1 MSIIKNI
8 LLENTNKEPLDK
20 SILKTKLDIKDN
32 ILTLQVTKIN
42 RIIYYSLKFI
52 VWMFWLGVIYNIC
65 TLNFLIGDDAPLIVS
80 ILITFG
86 VMVLGIFFTFY
97 SLFAKALFNTKEFI
111 DLNTGKINLFYN
123 DKKYEVKN
131 IIGLQLI
138 SYSKKKRFNAGNFAG
153 GITYYVLMYE
163 INLVFD
169 DEERLNL
176 ISFQEDKQTATS
188 NAEKISDFLKVPL
201 VSYFEAYKKEQ
212 QELKKEKTE
221 AEIDDGIDKQIKTS
235 LIYSSEIL
243 TNIKKIE
250 ALKKMPYEINQ
261 ISENEFSISVVD
273 QSLNYFNFPKEFKSI
288 NAFVT
293 IYETNNPEIKRVDIK
308 TGFRFDV
315 FFTIIIMFYII
326 LNLSTKNDLLF
337 MLLLLILII
346 LFFRTWY
353 LKSDVKKLIKEVI
366 TILNPKEE

>member
-1 MSIIKNI
+1 MSTIKNI
-8 LLENTNKEPLDK
+8 LLENTNKTPLDK
-20 SILKTKLDIKDN
+20 SILKTKFDIKDN
-32 ILTLQVTKIN
+32 ILTFKVTKIN
-42 RIIYYSLKFI
+42 RIIYYILRFV

-65 TLNFLIGDDAPLIVS
+65 TLNFLIGDKAPLIIS
-80 ILITFG
+80 ILFTFG
-86 VMVLGIFFTFY
+86 AMILGIFFTFY
-97 SLFAKALFNTKEFI
+97 SLYAKALFNTKEFI
-111 DLNTGKINLFYN
+111 DLNTGKVNLINN
-123 DKKYEVKN
+123 DEKYEVKN

-138 SYSKKKRFNAGNFAG
+138 CYSKKMRFSSAGSSG
-153 GITYYVLMYE
+153 GVTYYVLMYE

-176 ISFQEDKQTATS
+176 ISYQEDKQTATI

-201 VSYFEAYKKEQ
+201 VSYFEAYNKKQ
-212 QELKKEKTE
+212 QELKKEKIE

-261 ISENEFSISVVD
+261 ISENEFSVSIVD
-273 QSLNYFNFPKEFKSI
+273 QSLNYFNLPKEFKYI

-293 IYETNNPEIKRVDIK
+293 VYETNNPEIKKVSIK

-315 FFTIIIMFYII
+315 LFTIIIMFFMI
-326 LNLSTKNDLLF
+326 LNLSTKNDLIF
-337 MLLLLILII
+337 MLLMLMLII
-346 LFFRTWY
+346 LFFRTWH
-353 LKSDVKKLIKEVI
+353 LKSDVSQLIKEIVI
-366 TILNPKEE
+366 NLNTKEE